1 MHTRFCHHEGAVT
14 TASLFY
20 DLALVGWER
29 WGGGLEAYYKD
40 TLQEIIDFWDDSN
53 ETLSEEILRIA
64 RAPR

>member
-40 TLQEIIDFWDDSN
+40 TVHDIIEVWDDSN
-53 ETLSEEILRIA
+53 VTLADAISRLA

>member
-1 MHTRFCHHEGAVT
+1 
-14 TASLFY
+14 LFY

-40 TLQEIIDFWDDSN
+40 TLQEIIDVWDDGN

-64 RAPR
+64 RVPR